1 MKFGDEMRVISGTL
15 KGRPLKAVP
24 GNGTRPTTDK
34 VKETLFNI
42 IGPYFTGGIALDL
55 FAGSG
60 ALGIEGLSRGM
71 EKVIFIDRDRQ
82 AIQTIKNNVQYCK
95 MNSQVEIYRNDA
107 ERALKA
113 LLKRDIQF
121 DYIFL
126 DPPYHRQKLEAILH
140 TIEKN
145 NLLKQQGMIIVE
157 HDSELPLPTSVGEL
171 HCDKKGQFGITAL
184 SIYKEVARG
193 TS

>member
-1 MKFGDEMRVISGTL
+1 MRVISGNL

-71 EKVIFIDRDRQ
+71 EKVIFIDKDRQ
-82 AIQTIKNNVQYCK
+82 AIQTIKNNVQNCNL
-95 MNSQVEIYRNDA
+95 NSQVEIYRNDA

-113 LLKRDIQF
+113 LMKRDIQF

-126 DPPYHRQKLEAILH
+126 DPPYHRQKLETILH

-145 NLLKQQGMIIVE
+145 HLLIQQGMIIVE
-157 HDSELPLPTSVGEL
+157 HDSELSLPATVGEL
-171 HCDKKGQFGITAL
+171 HCDRTGQFGITTL